1 MLAGPLDPD
10 RVWEQNAEEGEA
22 GEDGAPP
29 QCGNVPVLLRQPR
42 SRGKGLA
49 AALGAFVIWGT
60 TPSGAVENR
69 VSEGNNVCFWEPIQ
83 AAQAEG
89 AVVQIYRGLRTPR
102 ACFFVSL

>member
-60 TPSGAVENR
+60 TPSGR
-69 VSEGNNVCFWEPIQ
+69 SEEHTSELQ
-83 AAQAEG
+83 SQ
-89 AVVQIYRGLRTPR
+89 R
-102 ACFFVSL
+102 